1 MTPRSP
7 AVRST
12 SARRVASSGMRD
24 YDVRVA
30 LRAHLDT
37 EHANDLASTR
47 FVEELGLCGE
57 SRVDL
62 AVINGSLT
70 GYELK
75 SARDTLT
82 RLPGQVATYG
92 RVLDFAFLV
101 VADNHLG
108 HARAIIPAW
117 WGVYVAK
124 DTEDG
129 VIVKQRRKARPN
141 PRVDAYSL
149 AQLLWREEALSL
161 LTSRG
166 LDAGVR
172 SQPRHVLW
180 ERLAGELEL
189 DDLKDQV
196 RDVLKARRGWRES
209 PERRGS
215 AATSPPSG
223 RTPRFLARRLR

>member
-1 MTPRSP
+1 
-7 AVRST
+7 
-12 SARRVASSGMRD
+12 MRD
-24 YDVRVA
+24 FDVRVA
-30 LRAHLDT
+30 LRAHLDA
-37 EHANDLASTR
+37 EHADDLSSTR
-47 FVEELGLCGE
+47 FVNELGLCGE
-57 SRVDL
+57 ARVDL

-92 RVLDFAFLV
+92 RVLDFVFLV
-101 VADNHLG
+101 VADNHLE

-117 WGVYVAK
+117 WGVYVARS
-124 DTEDG
+124 TRDG
-129 VIVKQRRKARPN
+129 VVVKQRRKARPN

-172 SQPRHVLW
+172 SRPRHVLW
-180 ERLAGELEL
+180 ERLALELEL
-189 DDLKDQV
+189 RDLKDEV
-196 RDVLKARRGWRES
+196 RDVLKARHGWRES
-209 PERRGS
+209 PARRGS
-215 AATSPPSG
+215 VSTSLPSG
-223 RTPRFLARRLR
+223 RTPRFLARRFR